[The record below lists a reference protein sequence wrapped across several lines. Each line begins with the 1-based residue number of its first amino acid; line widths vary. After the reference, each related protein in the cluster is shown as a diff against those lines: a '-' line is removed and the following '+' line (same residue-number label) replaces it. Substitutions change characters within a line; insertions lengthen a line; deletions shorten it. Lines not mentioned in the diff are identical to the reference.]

1 MDHAKRYIGLDVHK
15 RQVVA
20 AGVDKQQNELLRPVK
35 IKIKNFPTWAQ
46 DNLNATDSVAL
57 EATINSWKIHD
68 DLQDIV
74 AEVLVANSY
83 KIKLISSSA
92 TKTDRHDALVLAKL
106 LAANLLP
113 AVWVPPKPVRELR
126 ELTRYRSKLV
136 GERNKLKSQL
146 HNMLHKK
153 NLALPVGGPFTEKNE
168 LWWGALP
175 LNEIEKMQIGHHW
188 QSIHQLDKQISE
200 TEALIV
206 QQSTNDFWSEMM
218 TFIMQISGI
227 GIYTGMT
234 ILAAIGDIERFPT
247 PSQLVGY
254 AGLGARVRASGD
266 WLQTGKISKQGRREL
281 RTALV
286 NSAWVAVR
294 FSDHWRHQFEKLAVR
309 MGKKKAITA
318 IARKLLV
325 VIWHVLTK
333 KEADKQADVQAVA
346 RSFFRWASEHSLARS
361 KGVPRHEF
369 VRARLKTLGLLA
381 EVKPFQANGRLHNLA
396 IG

>member
-1 MDHAKRYIGLDVHK
+1 MDHTKRYIGLDIHK

-20 AGVDKQQNELLRPVK
+20 AGVDQQQNELLKPVK

-46 DNLNATDSVAL
+46 ENLSVNDSVAL

-113 AVWVPPKPVRELR
+113 TVWVPPERVRELR

-146 HNMLHKK
+146 HNILHKK

-168 LWWGALP
+168 LWWGDLP
-175 LNEIEKMQIGHHW
+175 LNEVEKMQIGHHW
-188 QSIHQLDKQISE
+188 QSIHQFDKQVSE

-206 QQSTNDFWSEMM
+206 QQSASDYWSEMM
-218 TFIMQISGI
+218 TFIMQIPGI
-227 GIYTGMT
+227 GVYTGMT

-254 AGLGARVRASGD
+254 AGVGARVRASGD

-294 FSDHWRHQFEKLAVR
+294 FSNHWRHQFEKPAVR
-309 MGKKKAITA
+309 IGKKKAITA

-346 RSFFRWASEHSLARS
+346 RSFFRWASEHGLARS
-361 KGVPRHEF
+361 QGIHRHEF
-369 VRARLKTLGLLA
+369 VRARLKILGLLE
-381 EVKPFQANGRLHNLA
+381 EVKPFQANGRLHDLA